1 MSFPKKKKTYTVK
14 KKKYNL
20 NSFLKFNRNNL
31 LKFRRF
37 SGYIYNHD
45 LFFKQKKLAKKYS
58 IQLINKNEF
67 IEY

>member
-1 MSFPKKKKTYTVK
+1 MACPKKKKSYTLK

-20 NSFLKFNRNNL
+20 HSFIKFNRNNL
-31 LKFRRF
+31 LKLRRF

-45 LFFKQKKLAKKYS
+45 LFFQQKKLPKKYS
-58 IQLINKNEF
+58 IQLIDKNQY